1 MNKKRIKL
9 ILVSFFAAVFFTGF
23 VFVSDKYFEISK
35 NIELFSKVYKEVT
48 FNYIED
54 IDPVQFMRAGING
67 MLGSL
72 DPYTIFIDENKKEDY
87 DLLTTGKYGGIGVS
101 IGVRGEKVTIIDVF
115 DGYSSQ
121 RQGLRVGDILIEAGG
136 TKITP
141 DNIDIISSLVKG
153 QPGTTVNLKIQRS
166 GEEDTLSFNLVREVV
181 IVKSLLYAGFYPKNS
196 NNVYLKLSNFSRSA
210 SDEIRIALKDLQKEK
225 PIISIVLDLRGNPG
239 GLLDVAVNICDD
251 FLPKGNL
258 IVTTFGREK
267 TDKKKFY
274 SLHKP
279 VIENADVVLLI
290 NGGSASA
297 SEIVS
302 GALQDHDQAVI
313 VGTKSFGKG
322 LVQTIIPLNYNT
334 SIKIT
339 TAKYFT
345 PSGRSIQRIDYSKDK
360 KVIAKSDS
368 IVKKSFKTDN
378 KRTVFSGGGINPDTT
393 VKQHKLSEI
402 TKALLA
408 KGVFFTF
415 ADHYYYAH
423 RKMNFNKLND
433 QALLN
438 DFKKYL
444 TSKKFDYKS
453 KSEKELNQ
461 LIASLKDKSGYKNV
475 INKLNKIK
483 NEMDELHK
491 KGIENNKIDIMN
503 QLKSELAYRYNG
515 SNGRIEE
522 LLKNDNQFKIAFKLT
537 KNKKLYRKL
546 LQGK

>member
-1 MNKKRIKL
+1 MNRKKIKI
-9 ILVSFFAAVFFTGF
+9 ILVSFFVAVFFTGF
-23 VFVSDKYFEISK
+23 VFVTDKYFEISK

-48 FNYIED
+48 FNYVED
-54 IDPVQFMRAGING
+54 IDPAQFMRAGING

-72 DPYTIFIDENKKEDY
+72 DPYTIFIDENKKKDY

-101 IGVRGEKVTIIDVF
+101 IGVRGEKVTIINVF

-121 RQGLRVGDILIEAGG
+121 RQGLRVGDVLIEVGG

-141 DNIDIISSLVKG
+141 DNIDFISSLVKG
-153 QPGTTVNLKIQRS
+153 EPGTTVNLKIQRN
-166 GEEDTLSFNLVREVV
+166 GDKDTLSFNLVREVV
-181 IVKSLLYAGFYPKNS
+181 IVKSLLYADFYPKNS

-210 SDEIRIALKDLQKEK
+210 SDEIRRALKDLRKEK
-225 PIISIVLDLRGNPG
+225 TIKSIVLDLRGNPG
-239 GLLDVAVNICDD
+239 GLLDVAVNLCDD

-258 IVTTFGREK
+258 IVTTLGREK
-267 TDKKKFY
+267 TNENKFY

-279 VIENADVVLLI
+279 LIENAKIVVLI
-290 NGGSASA
+290 NGASASA

-322 LVQTIIPLNYNT
+322 LVQTITPLNYNT
-334 SIKIT
+334 SLKIT

-345 PSGRSIQRIDYSKDK
+345 PSGRSIQRIDYSKDN

-368 IVKKSFKTDN
+368 IVKTSFKTDN

-393 VKQHKLSEI
+393 VKRKKLSEI

-408 KGVFFTF
+408 KGIFFTF

-423 RKMNFNKLND
+423 RKINFNKLND
-433 QALLN
+433 HALLN

-444 TSKKFDYKS
+444 ISNKFKYKS

-461 LIASLKDKSGYKNV
+461 LIANLKNKTVYKNV
-475 INKLNKIK
+475 IGKLHKIK
-483 NEMDELHK
+483 NEMKELHK
-491 KGIENNKIDIMN
+491 KAIDNNKKDILD
-503 QLKSELAYRYNG
+503 QLKSELASRYKG
-515 SNGRIEE
+515 ANGRIEE
-522 LLKNDNQFKIAFKLT
+522 LLKHDNQFQFAVKLT
-537 KNKKLYRKL
+537 NNKKLYRKL
-546 LQGK
+546 LQVK

>member
-1 MNKKRIKL
+1 
-9 ILVSFFAAVFFTGF
+9 
-23 VFVSDKYFEISK
+23 
-35 NIELFSKVYKEVT
+35 
-48 FNYIED
+48 
-54 IDPVQFMRAGING
+54 

-72 DPYTIFIDENKKEDY
+72 DPYTIFIDENKKKDY

-101 IGVRGEKVTIIDVF
+101 IGVRGEKVTIINVF

-121 RQGLRVGDILIEAGG
+121 RQGLRVGDVLIEVGG
-136 TKITP
+136 TKIIP
-141 DNIDIISSLVKG
+141 DNIDFISSLVKG
-153 QPGTTVNLKIQRS
+153 EPGTTVNLKIQRN
-166 GEEDTLSFNLVREVV
+166 GDKDTLSFNLVREVV
-181 IVKSLLYAGFYPKNS
+181 IVKSLLYADFYPKNS

-210 SDEIRIALKDLQKEK
+210 SDEIRRALKDLRKEK
-225 PIISIVLDLRGNPG
+225 AIKSIVLDLRGNPG
-239 GLLDVAVNICDD
+239 GLLDVAVNLCDD

-258 IVTTFGREK
+258 IVTTLGREK
-267 TDKKKFY
+267 TNENKFY

-279 VIENADVVLLI
+279 LIENAKIVVLI
-290 NGGSASA
+290 NGASASA

-322 LVQTIIPLNYNT
+322 LVQTITPLNYNT

-345 PSGRSIQRIDYSKDK
+345 PSGRSIQRIDYSKDN

-368 IVKKSFKTDN
+368 IVKTSFKTDN

-393 VKQHKLSEI
+393 VKRKKLSEI

-408 KGVFFTF
+408 KGIFFTF

-423 RKMNFNKLND
+423 RKINFNKLND
-433 QALLN
+433 HALLN

-444 TSKKFDYKS
+444 ISNKFKYKS

-461 LIASLKDKSGYKNV
+461 LIANLKNKTVYKNV
-475 INKLNKIK
+475 IGKLHKIK
-483 NEMDELHK
+483 NEMKELHK
-491 KGIENNKIDIMN
+491 KAIDNNKKDILD
-503 QLKSELAYRYNG
+503 QLKSELASRYKG
-515 SNGRIEE
+515 ANGRIEE
-522 LLKNDNQFKIAFKLT
+522 LLKHDNQFQFAVKLT
-537 KNKKLYRKL
+537 NNKKLYRKL
-546 LQGK
+546 LQVK

>member
-1 MNKKRIKL
+1 MNRKKIKI
-9 ILVSFFAAVFFTGF
+9 ILVSFFVAVFFTGF
-23 VFVSDKYFEISK
+23 VFVTDKYFEISK

-48 FNYIED
+48 FNYVED
-54 IDPVQFMRAGING
+54 IDPAQFMRAGING

-72 DPYTIFIDENKKEDY
+72 DPYTIFIDENKKKDY

-101 IGVRGEKVTIIDVF
+101 IGVRGEKVTIINVF

-121 RQGLRVGDILIEAGG
+121 RQGLRVGDVLIEVGG

-141 DNIDIISSLVKG
+141 DNIDFISSLVKG
-153 QPGTTVNLKIQRS
+153 EPGTTVNLKIQRN
-166 GEEDTLSFNLVREVV
+166 GDKDTLSFNLVREVV
-181 IVKSLLYAGFYPKNS
+181 IVKSLLYADFYPKNS

-210 SDEIRIALKDLQKEK
+210 SDEIRRALKDLRKEK
-225 PIISIVLDLRGNPG
+225 TIKSIVLDLRGNPG
-239 GLLDVAVNICDD
+239 GLLDVAVNLCDD

-258 IVTTFGREK
+258 IVTTLGREK
-267 TDKKKFY
+267 TNENKFY

-279 VIENADVVLLI
+279 LIENAKIVVLI
-290 NGGSASA
+290 NGASASA

-322 LVQTIIPLNYNT
+322 LVQTITPLNYNT

-345 PSGRSIQRIDYSKDK
+345 PSGRSIQRIDYSKDN

-368 IVKKSFKTDN
+368 IVKTSFKTDN

-393 VKQHKLSEI
+393 VKRKKLSEI

-408 KGVFFTF
+408 KGTFFTF

-423 RKMNFNKLND
+423 RKINFNKLND
-433 QALLN
+433 HTLLN
-438 DFKKYL
+438 NFKKYL
-444 TSKKFDYKS
+444 ISNKFKYKS

-461 LIASLKDKSGYKNV
+461 LIANLKNKTVYKNV
-475 INKLNKIK
+475 IGKLHKIK
-483 NEMDELHK
+483 NEMKELHK
-491 KGIENNKIDIMN
+491 KAIDNNKKDILD
-503 QLKSELAYRYNG
+503 QLKSELASRYKG
-515 SNGRIEE
+515 ANGRIEE
-522 LLKNDNQFKIAFKLT
+522 LLKHDNQFQFAVKLT
-537 KNKKLYRKL
+537 NNKKLYRKL
-546 LQGK
+546 LQAK

>member
-1 MNKKRIKL
+1 MNRKKIKI
-9 ILVSFFAAVFFTGF
+9 ILVSFFVAVFFTGF
-23 VFVSDKYFEISK
+23 VFVTDKYFEISK

-48 FNYIED
+48 FNYVED
-54 IDPVQFMRAGING
+54 IDPAQFMRAGING

-72 DPYTIFIDENKKEDY
+72 DPYTIFIDENKKKDY

-101 IGVRGEKVTIIDVF
+101 IGVRGEKVTIINVF

-121 RQGLRVGDILIEAGG
+121 RQGLRVGDVLIEVGG
-136 TKITP
+136 TKIIP
-141 DNIDIISSLVKG
+141 DNIDFISSLVKG
-153 QPGTTVNLKIQRS
+153 EPGTTVNLKIQRN
-166 GEEDTLSFNLVREVV
+166 GDKDTLSFNLVREVV
-181 IVKSLLYAGFYPKNS
+181 IVKSLLYADFYPKNS

-210 SDEIRIALKDLQKEK
+210 SDEIRRALKDLRKEK
-225 PIISIVLDLRGNPG
+225 TIKSIVLDLRGNPG
-239 GLLDVAVNICDD
+239 GLLDVAVNLCDD

-258 IVTTFGREK
+258 IVTTLGREK
-267 TDKKKFY
+267 TNENKFY

-279 VIENADVVLLI
+279 LIENAKIVVLI
-290 NGGSASA
+290 NGASASA

-322 LVQTIIPLNYNT
+322 LVQTITPLNYNT

-345 PSGRSIQRIDYSKDK
+345 PSGRSIQRIDYSKDN

-368 IVKKSFKTDN
+368 IVKTSFKTDN

-393 VKQHKLSEI
+393 VKRKKLSEI

-408 KGVFFTF
+408 KGTFFTF

-423 RKMNFNKLND
+423 RKINFNKLND
-433 QALLN
+433 HTLLN

-444 TSKKFDYKS
+444 ISNKFKYKS

-461 LIASLKDKSGYKNV
+461 LIANLKNKTVYKNV
-475 INKLNKIK
+475 IGKLHKIK
-483 NEMDELHK
+483 NEMKELHK
-491 KGIENNKIDIMN
+491 KAIDNNKKDILD
-503 QLKSELAYRYNG
+503 QLKSELASRYKG
-515 SNGRIEE
+515 ANGRIEE
-522 LLKNDNQFKIAFKLT
+522 LLKHDNQFQFAVKLT
-537 KNKKLYRKL
+537 NNKKLYRKL
-546 LQGK
+546 LQVK

>member
-1 MNKKRIKL
+1 MNRKKIKI
-9 ILVSFFAAVFFTGF
+9 ILVSFFVAVFFTGF
-23 VFVSDKYFEISK
+23 VFVTDKYFEISK

-48 FNYIED
+48 FNYVED
-54 IDPVQFMRAGING
+54 IDPAQFMRAGING

-72 DPYTIFIDENKKEDY
+72 DPYTIFIDENKKKDY

-101 IGVRGEKVTIIDVF
+101 IGVRGEKVTIINVF

-121 RQGLRVGDILIEAGG
+121 RQGLRVGDVLIEVGG
-136 TKITP
+136 TKIIP
-141 DNIDIISSLVKG
+141 DNIDFISSLVKG
-153 QPGTTVNLKIQRS
+153 EPGTTVNLKIQRN
-166 GEEDTLSFNLVREVV
+166 GDKDTLSFNLVREVV
-181 IVKSLLYAGFYPKNS
+181 IVKSLLYADFYPKNS

-210 SDEIRIALKDLQKEK
+210 SDEIRRALKDLRKEK
-225 PIISIVLDLRGNPG
+225 AIKSIVLDLRGNPG
-239 GLLDVAVNICDD
+239 GLLDVAVNLCDD

-258 IVTTFGREK
+258 IVTTLGREK
-267 TDKKKFY
+267 TNENKFY

-279 VIENADVVLLI
+279 LIENAKIVVLI
-290 NGGSASA
+290 NGASASA

-322 LVQTIIPLNYNT
+322 LVQTITPLNYNT

-345 PSGRSIQRIDYSKDK
+345 PSGRSIQRIDYSKDN

-368 IVKKSFKTDN
+368 IVKTSFKTDN

-393 VKQHKLSEI
+393 VKRKKLSEI

-408 KGVFFTF
+408 KGTFFTF

-423 RKMNFNKLND
+423 RKINFNKLND
-433 QALLN
+433 HTLLN

-444 TSKKFDYKS
+444 ISNKFKYKS

-461 LIASLKDKSGYKNV
+461 LIANLKNKTVYKNV
-475 INKLNKIK
+475 IGKLHKIK
-483 NEMDELHK
+483 NEMKELHK
-491 KGIENNKIDIMN
+491 KAIDNNKKDILD
-503 QLKSELAYRYNG
+503 QLKSELASRYKG
-515 SNGRIEE
+515 ANGRIEE
-522 LLKNDNQFKIAFKLT
+522 LLKHDNQFQFAVKLT
-537 KNKKLYRKL
+537 NNKKLYRKL
-546 LQGK
+546 LQAK

>member
-1 MNKKRIKL
+1 MNRKKIKI
-9 ILVSFFAAVFFTGF
+9 ILVSFFVAVFFTGF
-23 VFVSDKYFEISK
+23 VFVTDKYFEISK

-48 FNYIED
+48 FNYVED
-54 IDPVQFMRAGING
+54 IDPAQFMRAGING

-72 DPYTIFIDENKKEDY
+72 DPYTIFIDENKKKDY

-101 IGVRGEKVTIIDVF
+101 IGVRGEKVTIINVF

-121 RQGLRVGDILIEAGG
+121 RQGLRVGDVLIEVGG

-141 DNIDIISSLVKG
+141 DNIDFISSLVKG
-153 QPGTTVNLKIQRS
+153 EPGTTVNLKVKRN
-166 GEEDTLSFNLVREVV
+166 GDKDTLSFNLVREIV

-196 NNVYLKLSNFSRSA
+196 NIVYLKLSNFSRSA
-210 SDEIRIALKDLQKEK
+210 SDEIRRALKDLRKEK
-225 PIISIVLDLRGNPG
+225 TIKSIVLDLRGNPG
-239 GLLDVAVNICDD
+239 GLLDVAVNLCDD

-258 IVTTFGREK
+258 IVTTLGREK
-267 TDKKKFY
+267 TNENKFY

-279 VIENADVVLLI
+279 LIENAKIVVLI
-290 NGGSASA
+290 NGASASA

-322 LVQTIIPLNYNT
+322 LVQTITPLNYNT

-339 TAKYFT
+339 TAKYLT
-345 PSGRSIQRIDYSKDK
+345 PSGRSIQRIDYSKDN

-368 IVKKSFKTDN
+368 IVKTSFKTGN
-378 KRTVFSGGGINPDTT
+378 KRTVFSGGGIIPDTT
-393 VKQHKLSEI
+393 VKRKKLSEI

-408 KGVFFTF
+408 KGIFFTF

-423 RKMNFNKLND
+423 RKINFNKLND
-433 QALLN
+433 HALLN

-444 TSKKFDYKS
+444 ISNKFKYKS

-461 LIASLKDKSGYKNV
+461 LIANLKNKTVYKNV
-475 INKLNKIK
+475 IGKLHKIK
-483 NEMDELHK
+483 NEMKELHK
-491 KGIENNKIDIMN
+491 KAIDSNKKDILD
-503 QLKSELAYRYNG
+503 QLKSELASRYKG
-515 SNGRIEE
+515 ANGRIEE
-522 LLKNDNQFKIAFKLT
+522 LLKHDNQFQFAVKLT
-537 KNKKLYRKL
+537 NNKKLYRKL
-546 LQGK
+546 LQVK

>member
-1 MNKKRIKL
+1 MNRKKIKI
-9 ILVSFFAAVFFTGF
+9 ILVSFFVAVFFTGF
-23 VFVSDKYFEISK
+23 VFVTDKYFEISK

-48 FNYIED
+48 FNYVED
-54 IDPVQFMRAGING
+54 IDPAQFMRAGING

-72 DPYTIFIDENKKEDY
+72 DPYTIFIDENKKKDY

-101 IGVRGEKVTIIDVF
+101 IGVRGEKVTIINVF

-121 RQGLRVGDILIEAGG
+121 RQGLRVGDVLIEVGG

-141 DNIDIISSLVKG
+141 DNIDFISSLVKG
-153 QPGTTVNLKIQRS
+153 EPGTTVNLKIQRN
-166 GEEDTLSFNLVREVV
+166 GDKDTLSFNLVREVV
-181 IVKSLLYAGFYPKNS
+181 IVKSLLYADFYPKNS
-196 NNVYLKLSNFSRSA
+196 NTVYLKLSNFSRSA
-210 SDEIRIALKDLQKEK
+210 SDEIRRALKDLRKEK
-225 PIISIVLDLRGNPG
+225 TIKSIVLDLRGNPG
-239 GLLDVAVNICDD
+239 GLLDVAVNLCDD

-258 IVTTFGREK
+258 IVTTLGREK
-267 TDKKKFY
+267 TNENKFY

-279 VIENADVVLLI
+279 LIENAKIVVLI
-290 NGGSASA
+290 NGASASA

-322 LVQTIIPLNYNT
+322 LVQTITPLNYNT
-334 SIKIT
+334 SLKIT

-345 PSGRSIQRIDYSKDK
+345 PSGRSIQRIDYSKDN

-368 IVKKSFKTDN
+368 IVKTSFKTDN

-393 VKQHKLSEI
+393 VKRKKLSEI

-408 KGVFFTF
+408 KGIFFTF

-423 RKMNFNKLND
+423 RKINFNKLND
-433 QALLN
+433 HALLN

-444 TSKKFDYKS
+444 ISNKFKYKS

-461 LIASLKDKSGYKNV
+461 LIANLKNKTVYKNV
-475 INKLNKIK
+475 IGKLHKIK
-483 NEMDELHK
+483 NEMKELHK
-491 KGIENNKIDIMN
+491 KAIDNNKKDILD
-503 QLKSELAYRYNG
+503 QLKSELASRYKG
-515 SNGRIEE
+515 ANGRIEE
-522 LLKNDNQFKIAFKLT
+522 LLKHDNQFQFAVKLT
-537 KNKKLYRKL
+537 NNKKLYRKL
-546 LQGK
+546 LQVK

>member
-1 MNKKRIKL
+1 MNRKKIKI
-9 ILVSFFAAVFFTGF
+9 ILVSFFVAVFFTGF
-23 VFVSDKYFEISK
+23 VFVTDKYFEISK

-48 FNYIED
+48 FNYVED
-54 IDPVQFMRAGING
+54 IDPAQFMRAGING

-72 DPYTIFIDENKKEDY
+72 DPYTIFIDENKKKDY

-101 IGVRGEKVTIIDVF
+101 IGVRGEKVTIINVF

-121 RQGLRVGDILIEAGG
+121 RQGLRVGDVLIEVGG
-136 TKITP
+136 TKIIP
-141 DNIDIISSLVKG
+141 DNIDFISSLVKG
-153 QPGTTVNLKIQRS
+153 EPGTTVNLKIQRN
-166 GEEDTLSFNLVREVV
+166 GDKDTLSFNLVREVV
-181 IVKSLLYAGFYPKNS
+181 IVKSLLYADFYPKNS

-210 SDEIRIALKDLQKEK
+210 SDEIRRALKDLRKEK
-225 PIISIVLDLRGNPG
+225 AIKSIVLDLRGNPG
-239 GLLDVAVNICDD
+239 GLLDVAVNLCDD

-258 IVTTFGREK
+258 IVTTLGREK
-267 TDKKKFY
+267 TNENKFY

-279 VIENADVVLLI
+279 LIENAKIVVLI
-290 NGGSASA
+290 NGASASA

-322 LVQTIIPLNYNT
+322 LVQTITPLNYNT

-345 PSGRSIQRIDYSKDK
+345 PSGRSIQRIDYSKDN

-368 IVKKSFKTDN
+368 IVKTSFKTDN
-378 KRTVFSGGGINPDTT
+378 KRTVFSGGGIIPDTT
-393 VKQHKLSEI
+393 VKRKKLSEI

-408 KGVFFTF
+408 KGIFFTF

-423 RKMNFNKLND
+423 RKINFNKLND
-433 QALLN
+433 HALLN

-444 TSKKFDYKS
+444 ISNKFKYKS

-461 LIASLKDKSGYKNV
+461 LIANLKNKTVYKNV
-475 INKLNKIK
+475 IGKLHKIK
-483 NEMDELHK
+483 NEMKELHK
-491 KGIENNKIDIMN
+491 KAIDSNKKDILD
-503 QLKSELAYRYNG
+503 QLKSELASRYKG
-515 SNGRIEE
+515 ANGRIEE
-522 LLKNDNQFKIAFKLT
+522 LLKHDNQFQFAVKLT
-537 KNKKLYRKL
+537 NNKKLYRKL
-546 LQGK
+546 LQVK